1 MPHFNWGLSLILRI
15 IFGQNPDE
23 KQAVVIFDVTI
34 WRCADASCSG
44 TRYEIEIPPLLVA
57 QGDN

>member
-1 MPHFNWGLSLILRI
+1 MPHLICGLSLILRA

-34 WRCADASCSG
+34 WRCADAGCSG
-44 TRYEIEIPPLLVA
+44 TRYEIEIPPLLA
-57 QGDN
+57 THRDN